1 MSTVFISYRRADSQ
15 GEARLLHR
23 DLVERFGKSAIFMDV
38 TGIAKGRDFRVALS
52 EQLSACRVALVVI
65 GSEWLA
71 VDKDGTRRVDD
82 ERDYVRHEVATIL
95 GRSEIPVIPVLVSGA
110 AMPRAADL
118 PEDIRDLIFR
128 DGVELTHARWE
139 SDVAA
144 LIAAIEPYIEP
155 AMPAPSPPEPIVP
168 VAAPATTPAPDEKT
182 PGRGARRY
190 AAAGL
195 AIVAAAGAL
204 FYFTKETAK
213 PTTPPAASATPLPSA
228 GSTPPDAAVAKDE
241 PVPAKASKADA
252 VDVAASGTV
261 LITSSADGSLL
272 AMAESADTVLW
283 RKAGHYRCVAPFD
296 RGQVLVLDDNGVSVI
311 GKDGKVARSL
321 TYVDV
326 RWVTRASRFGDDGVL
341 LSSGDKKW
349 VKAVDWTG
357 SERWSSDGFHFPGAA
372 IRIKGGALVADGTA
386 TIKVLDQ
393 TGKVVRELP
402 VSRWAIS
409 LAHTPDGGVA
419 VGVSGGV
426 DRLTPAG
433 ATEWKRDG
441 LGRISSVQALPNGE
455 LLVADPDNAR
465 MLKLNERGEI
475 IWQHA
480 IVKGGDCA
488 VELE

>member
-1 MSTVFISYRRADSQ
+1 M
-15 GEARLLHR
+15 
-23 DLVERFGKSAIFMDV
+23 
-38 TGIAKGRDFRVALS
+38 
-52 EQLSACRVALVVI
+52 
-65 GSEWLA
+65 
-71 VDKDGTRRVDD
+71 
-82 ERDYVRHEVATIL
+82 
-95 GRSEIPVIPVLVSGA
+95 
-110 AMPRAADL
+110 
-118 PEDIRDLIFR
+118 
-128 DGVELTHARWE
+128 
-139 SDVAA
+139 
-144 LIAAIEPYIEP
+144 
-155 AMPAPSPPEPIVP
+155 
-168 VAAPATTPAPDEKT
+168 
-182 PGRGARRY
+182 
-190 AAAGL
+190 
-195 AIVAAAGAL
+195 AAAGAL

-252 VDVAASGTV
+252 VDVAASGPV